1 MRLSRLLCAVSV
13 CLLAA
18 GTVSAANF
26 SFTGIFGQDDQ
37 LEVFLFSNPSG
48 TVTLRTW
55 SYAGGTNAAGQVI
68 PSGGFDPVLSLFDA
82 TGGLNALS
90 PLIDFNN
97 DGPGVANDPVTG
109 DAFDSLITISGL
121 NPLGTYALVL
131 SESDNT
137 PVNSTFG
144 DGFTRDGQGNFTSPF
159 CLGSGSAFC
168 DIVSGA
174 QRNGNWAVDILGV
187 RTATD
192 TNAPTVPEPGSM
204 LLLGAGMTGL
214 AVLRRRLQA

>member
-13 CLLAA
+13 CLLAV
-18 GTVSAANF
+18 GTLSAANF

-68 PSGGFDPVLSLFDA
+68 PSGGFDPVLSLYDA

-97 DGPGVANDPVTG
+97 DGPGVATDPATG
-109 DAFDSLITISGL
+109 NAFDSLITILGL
-121 NPLGTYALVL
+121 NPVGTYALVL
-131 SESDNT
+131 SENDNI
-137 PVNSTFG
+137 PAGGTFG
-144 DGFTRDGQGNFTSPF
+144 DGFTRAGQGNFTSSFGCGGP
-159 CLGSGSAFC
+159 AFC
-168 DIVSGA
+168 DVTPA

-192 TNAPTVPEPGSM
+192 TNGPTVPEPGSM
-204 LLLGAGMTGL
+204 LLLGAGMTAL
-214 AVLRRRLQA
+214 AVLRRRRLQA